1 MGDKSR
7 PSVRALGRGAII
19 GVLPHACLGLGRS
32 RWAPSDAFAG
42 GRLEASFPL
51 TGVHLCKF
59 FRSRVVSLPELGE
72 RLATKYQRLERGKLT
87 R

>member
-1 MGDKSR
+1 MG
-7 PSVRALGRGAII
+7 
-19 GVLPHACLGLGRS
+19 
-32 RWAPSDAFAG
+32 PSDAFAG
-42 GRLEASFPL
+42 GRLEVSFLL